1 MTSFVTKERYAEMKA
16 KFKELYGEIGGS
28 VSINIT
34 INGEDYSGEVN
45 PFIKE
50 LIEMGEGVNSSCIV
64 RAGVSE
70 EEVKEAV
77 DKVWYESMIRSIRES
92 SKYARGA
99 ILNERGQTIWEEP
112 LDEYEKRMKGING
125 SIRKKSSPPPPPP
138 TRKYKSSWFGFV
150 DVLVNQDE
158 IDAHTETMKKWRGE
172 S

>member
-64 RAGVSE
+64 RVGASQ
-70 EEVKEAV
+70 EEVRGVV
-77 DKVWYESMIRSIRES
+77 DS
-92 SKYARGA
+92 ALA
-99 ILNERGQTIWEEP
+99 
-112 LDEYEKRMKGING
+112 
-125 SIRKKSSPPPPPP
+125 RKKPSPPPPPP
-138 TRKYKSSWFGFV
+138 MRKYKTSFFGFV

-158 IDAHTETMKKWRGE
+158 IDAHSEAMKEWRE
-172 S
+172 ENLK